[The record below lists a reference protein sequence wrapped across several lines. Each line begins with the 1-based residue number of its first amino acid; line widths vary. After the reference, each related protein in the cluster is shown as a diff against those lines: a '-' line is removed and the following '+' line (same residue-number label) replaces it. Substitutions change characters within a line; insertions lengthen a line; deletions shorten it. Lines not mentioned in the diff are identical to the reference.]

1 MAAAPKS
8 RVVFRTKLRA
18 KHGRVT
24 IAVPP
29 PCLGMATTL
38 PHTSWLWQR
47 HPGNSQHICV
57 SARWLSNTL
66 STTECENYKQEIT
79 YRSCNLSCYNLNQ
92 GQEVVKCIVRV
103 AMCREHFKESFKR
116 SCDGRGL
123 TTNKLKRQVHELNP
137 LDYIMIPCSWRRQN
151 ENVLLNHFIMTWWSS
166 KTRATEVRWRRQF
179 HGLLSVIKRL
189 CFNIAYLFEA
199 RSISIIRK

>member
-8 RVVFRTKLRA
+8 RVLFRTKLRA
-18 KHGRVT
+18 KHVRVT

-57 SARWLSNTL
+57 SARWQSNTL

-79 YRSCNLSCYNLNQ
+79 YRSCNLSCYNLNR
-92 GQEVVKCIVRV
+92 GQEVVKCIIRV
-103 AMCREHFKESFKR
+103 AMRSEHFKESFKR

-123 TTNKLKRQVHELNP
+123 TANKLKCQVQELNP
-137 LDYIMIPCSWRRQN
+137 PTFLFCLRRQN
-151 ENVLLNHFIMTWWSS
+151 KNVLLKHFIMTWWSS
-166 KTRATEVRWRRQF
+166 
-179 HGLLSVIKRL
+179 
-189 CFNIAYLFEA
+189 EA
-199 RSISIIRK
+199 RAS